1 MSCRRT
7 AKGKD
12 RRRRSDAGFAL
23 IEVLVAVAVASILMA
38 VLIRSFVSTW
48 SGINIVRD
56 EAEGTLLA
64 RSILDELLLRGIPG
78 AGSQDGTMGRYAWNV
93 TTTMQTL
100 STVAATQPPRTND
113 QASQGNPANQSNQ
126 GTQSNQRNQA
136 PTTTNIFH
144 VVVTMRG
151 PSGRSSRLDAYK
163 IGQTATQ

>member
-1 MSCRRT
+1 MSWHRT
-7 AKGKD
+7 AKGKHP
-12 RRRRSDAGFAL
+12 RRRSEAGFAL
-23 IEVLVAVAVASILMA
+23 IEVLVAVGVASILMA

-48 SGINIVRD
+48 AGVNIVRD

-64 RSILDELLLRGIPG
+64 RSILDELLLRGALG

-100 STVAATQPPRTND
+100 TTVAATQPTSA
-113 QASQGNPANQSNQ
+113 QQGGGQGNP
-126 GTQSNQRNQA
+126 A

-151 PSGRSSRLDAYK
+151 PSGRSNRLDAYK
-163 IGQTATQ
+163 IGQTTAQ

>member
-1 MSCRRT
+1 MSFRRT
-7 AKGKD
+7 AKGKHS
-12 RRRRSDAGFAL
+12 RPRGDAGFAL
-23 IEVLVAVAVASILMA
+23 IEVLVAVGVASVLMA

-48 SGINIVRD
+48 AGVNIVRD

-64 RSILDELLLRGIPG
+64 RSILDELLLRGALS

-100 STVAATQPPRTND
+100 TTVAATQPQSQST
-113 QASQGNPANQSNQ
+113 QQGSQGNRSSQ
-126 GTQSNQRNQA
+126 GSQGNSA

-163 IGQTATQ
+163 IGQTNPQ

>member
-1 MSCRRT
+1 MSWHRT
-7 AKGKD
+7 AKGKHP
-12 RRRRSDAGFAL
+12 RRRSEAGFAL
-23 IEVLVAVAVASILMA
+23 IEVLVAVGVASILMA

-48 SGINIVRD
+48 AGVNIVRD

-64 RSILDELLLRGIPG
+64 RSILDELLLRGTLG

-100 STVAATQPPRTND
+100 TTVAATQPTSA
-113 QASQGNPANQSNQ
+113 QQGGGQGNQ
-126 GTQSNQRNQA
+126 

-151 PSGRSSRLDAYK
+151 PSGRSNRLDAYK
-163 IGQTATQ
+163 IGQTTAQ

>member
-1 MSCRRT
+1 MSSRQT
-7 AKGKD
+7 AKGKHP
-12 RRRRSDAGFAL
+12 RRRGDAGFAL

-48 SGINIVRD
+48 AGVNIVRD

-64 RSILDELLLRGIPG
+64 RSILDEFLLRGIPG

-100 STVAATQPPRTND
+100 TTVAATQPRSTGQTN
-113 QASQGNPANQSNQ
+113 QVNQTNQGNQSGQ
-126 GTQSNQRNQA
+126 GAQGAPA

-151 PSGRSSRLDAYK
+151 PSGRSNRLDAYK
-163 IGQTATQ
+163 IGQTTAQ

>member
-1 MSCRRT
+1 MSFRRT
-7 AKGKD
+7 ARVKHL
-12 RRRRSDAGFAL
+12 RRRGDAGFAL

-48 SGINIVRD
+48 AGINIVRD

-64 RSILDELLLRGIPG
+64 RSILDELLLRGMLA

-100 STVAATQPPRTND
+100 TTVAATQP
-113 QASQGNPANQSNQ
+113 QSAGQGSQGNQAAA
-126 GTQSNQRNQA
+126 A
-136 PTTTNIFH
+136 PTTANIFH

-151 PSGRSSRLDAYK
+151 PSGRSNRLDAYK
-163 IGQTATQ
+163 IGQTTAQ

>member
-1 MSCRRT
+1 MSFRRT
-7 AKGKD
+7 AKVKHL
-12 RRRRSDAGFAL
+12 RRRGEAGFAL
-23 IEVLVAVAVASILMA
+23 IEVLVAVAVASVLMA

-48 SGINIVRD
+48 AGVNIVRD

-64 RSILDELLLRGIPG
+64 RSILDELLLRGMLA

-100 STVAATQPPRTND
+100 PTVPAAQPRSGGEGGQRTQ
-113 QASQGNPANQSNQ
+113 QNQQ
-126 GTQSNQRNQA
+126 
-136 PTTTNIFH
+136 PTTANIFH

>member
-1 MSCRRT
+1 MSLRRT
-7 AKGKD
+7 AKVKHLS
-12 RRRRSDAGFAL
+12 RRGEAGFAL
-23 IEVLVAVAVASILMA
+23 IEVLVAVAVASVLMA

-48 SGINIVRD
+48 AGVNIVRD

-64 RSILDELLLRGIPG
+64 RSILDELLLRGMLA

-100 STVAATQPPRTND
+100 PVVPAVQPPSGQEGSQRT
-113 QASQGNPANQSNQ
+113 QQNQQ
-126 GTQSNQRNQA
+126 
-136 PTTTNIFH
+136 PTTANIFH

>member
-1 MSCRRT
+1 MSFRRT
-7 AKGKD
+7 ARVKHP
-12 RRRRSDAGFAL
+12 RRRGDAGFAL

-48 SGINIVRD
+48 AGINIVRD

-64 RSILDELLLRGIPG
+64 RSILDELLLRGTLG

-100 STVAATQPPRTND
+100 TTVAATQPTTAP
-113 QASQGNPANQSNQ
+113 QGGGQGNQDNP
-126 GTQSNQRNQA
+126 A

-144 VVVTMRG
+144 VIVTMRG
-151 PSGRSSRLDAYK
+151 PSGRSNRLDAYK
-163 IGQTATQ
+163 IGQTTAQ

>member
-1 MSCRRT
+1 MSFRRT
-7 AKGKD
+7 ARVKRLH
-12 RRRRSDAGFAL
+12 RRGDAGFAL
-23 IEVLVAVAVASILMA
+23 VEVLVAVGVASILMA

-48 SGINIVRD
+48 AGVNIVRD

-100 STVAATQPPRTND
+100 PKVAATQPRSAG
-113 QASQGNPANQSNQ
+113 QGSQGNQGGQGSQGSQSAP
-126 GTQSNQRNQA
+126 A
-136 PTTTNIFH
+136 PTTANIFH

-151 PSGRSSRLDAYK
+151 PSGRSTRLDAYK
-163 IGQTATQ
+163 IGQTTAQ

>member
-1 MSCRRT
+1 MSFRRT
-7 AKGKD
+7 ARVKSPH
-12 RRRRSDAGFAL
+12 RRGDAGFAL
-23 IEVLVAVAVASILMA
+23 VEVLVAVAVASILMA

-48 SGINIVRD
+48 AGVNVVRD

-64 RSILDELLLRGIPG
+64 RSILDELLLRGALA

-100 STVAATQPPRTND
+100 TTVAATQPRRAEQGG
-113 QASQGNPANQSNQ
+113 QANQGNPA
-126 GTQSNQRNQA
+126 
-136 PTTTNIFH
+136 PTMANIFH

-163 IGQTATQ
+163 IGQTTAQ

>member
-1 MSCRRT
+1 MSFRRT
-7 AKGKD
+7 ARVKRL
-12 RRRRSDAGFAL
+12 RRRGDAGFAL
-23 IEVLVAVAVASILMA
+23 IEVLVAVAVASILMT

-64 RSILDELLLRGIPG
+64 RSILDELLLRGMLA

-100 STVAATQPPRTND
+100 TTVAATQPRSAE
-113 QASQGNPANQSNQ
+113 QGSQGNQATP
-126 GTQSNQRNQA
+126 A
-136 PTTTNIFH
+136 PTTANIFH
-144 VVVTMRG
+144 VIVTMRG

-163 IGQTATQ
+163 IGQTTAQ

>member
-1 MSCRRT
+1 
-7 AKGKD
+7 
-12 RRRRSDAGFAL
+12 L

-48 SGINIVRD
+48 AGVNIVRD

-64 RSILDELLLRGIPG
+64 RSILDELLLRGTLA

-100 STVAATQPPRTND
+100 ATVAATQP
-113 QASQGNPANQSNQ
+113 QSAGQGSQGAP
-126 GTQSNQRNQA
+126 A
-136 PTTTNIFH
+136 PTTANIFH

-163 IGQTATQ
+163 IGQTAAQ

>member
-1 MSCRRT
+1 MLCRRT
-7 AKGKD
+7 AKGKHP
-12 RRRRSDAGFAL
+12 RRRGDAGFAL

-48 SGINIVRD
+48 AGVNIVRD

-64 RSILDELLLRGIPG
+64 RSILDELLLRGALG

-100 STVAATQPPRTND
+100 TTVAATQP
-113 QASQGNPANQSNQ
+113 QGAAQGSQGNQ
-126 GTQSNQRNQA
+126 GTPA
-136 PTTTNIFH
+136 PTTANIFH

-163 IGQTATQ
+163 IGQTTAQ